1 MLAPMEHGLGLNE
14 MSIEQP
20 LGASSDFFELL
31 WLVPALI
38 CWKGK
43 TICSVVLTN
52 IVEPLLGMA

>member
-1 MLAPMEHGLGLNE
+1 MEHGLGLNE

-20 LGASSDFFELL
+20 LDASSDFFELL
-31 WLVPALI
+31 WLVSALI